1 MIANRYTVWYDRE
14 RSMPAL
20 WATDLKLELTRNTC
34 SYSLFDFLMRGDFDA
49 VAGKYMVH
57 LGSDPDAPSSA
68 AAAAT
73 AVSSDSSA
81 NSADAKSRLAI
92 MNKGKP
98 LNAGGGGGGGGAA
111 ADENKAQSSNWQV
124 RSYVYSDE
132 IRLRRIAKLHY
143 GSFFNLC
150 RLEHISFDLP
160 RRCGTVFQLIDSL
173 SRGIFGLMCIAKA
186 SPVAMET
193 MQKNLT
199 FIREHVSANNSQLG
213 RERPHEMDNF
223 TQIVSTLRQYSHA
236 S

>member
-1 MIANRYTVWYDRE
+1 
-14 RSMPAL
+14 
-20 WATDLKLELTRNTC
+20 
-34 SYSLFDFLMRGDFDA
+34 
-49 VAGKYMVH
+49 
-57 LGSDPDAPSSA
+57 
-68 AAAAT
+68 
-73 AVSSDSSA
+73 
-81 NSADAKSRLAI
+81 

-98 LNAGGGGGGGGAA
+98 LNAGGGGGGAA
-111 ADENKAQSSNWQV
+111 AAAGDESNSKKAQSSNWQV

-132 IRLRRIAKLHY
+132 IRLRRIAKLHNY

-160 RRCGTVFQLIDSL
+160 RRSGTVFQLIDSL
-173 SRGIFGLMCIAKA
+173 SRGIFGIMCIAKA
-186 SPVAMET
+186 SPAAMET

-223 TQIVSTLRQYSHA
+223 TQIVSTLRQYTHNA